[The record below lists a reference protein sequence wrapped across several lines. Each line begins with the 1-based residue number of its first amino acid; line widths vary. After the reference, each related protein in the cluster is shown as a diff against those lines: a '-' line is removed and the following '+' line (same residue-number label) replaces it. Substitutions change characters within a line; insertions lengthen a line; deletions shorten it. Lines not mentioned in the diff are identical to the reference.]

1 MGRRRKRRTP
11 SWERRP
17 SGHHKDS
24 GLVVLHE
31 PSPAACA
38 FTWKLRTDHTHHF
51 SISPQPFDSVSLG
64 VRCFHRLPMRS
75 EATVDPHP
83 HAPARLDLACNS
95 RPVIGESRRRSGLNG
110 RPPVRE
116 PAIRQ
121 PRGGDSAWE
130 DGGSAVLQVGEPP
143 SFGLGNSSDGS
154 AVVRDFDPPAD
165 N

>member
-1 MGRRRKRRTP
+1 MI
-11 SWERRP
+11 SN
-17 SGHHKDS
+17 
-24 GLVVLHE
+24 
-31 PSPAACA
+31 
-38 FTWKLRTDHTHHF
+38 LRTDHTHGF
-51 SISPQPFDSVSLG
+51 DPRPQPFDFVSLG

-143 SFGLGNSSDGS
+143 SFGLGNASDGI

-165 N
+165 THRKRDKRSTWLAATQLRM